1 MNPSSK
7 TFIEQRDL
15 PAKSIQMIL
24 IVLGQQQFSVERRKG
39 DSHD

>member
-7 TFIEQRDL
+7 TFIKHRDL

-24 IVLGQQQFSVERRKG
+24 IMLGQQQVSVERRKG